1 MLHLYK
7 TQWLLLYS
15 QQKIAMTSIAL
26 IMAMDEEASPIV
38 KALSLE
44 PKGYLC
50 PPLPMRLYQGEWHGK
65 QISLVVSGKCKRY
78 GVDHIG
84 PQGATVSTLKTIEVL
99 SPSIIINAGTAGGF
113 VKAGAAIGDVY
124 LSFPYVCFHDRRVA
138 LPGFDRYGVGEYTCM
153 DTRELASK
161 LNLKLGVITT
171 GSSLDITDSDIS
183 IMNSYKG
190 IVKEME
196 AAAIAWVAE
205 MYQVPFMAIKSI
217 TDLVDTETP
226 TEEEFLKN
234 LSLASEKLSKEVIKL
249 LGEV

>member
-1 MLHLYK
+1 
-7 TQWLLLYS
+7 
-15 QQKIAMTSIAL
+15 
-26 IMAMDEEASPIV
+26 
-38 KALSLE
+38 
-44 PKGYLC
+44 
-50 PPLPMRLYQGEWHGK
+50 
-65 QISLVVSGKCKRY
+65 
-78 GVDHIG
+78 
-84 PQGATVSTLKTIEVL
+84 
-99 SPSIIINAGTAGGF
+99 
-113 VKAGAAIGDVY
+113 
-124 LSFPYVCFHDRRVA
+124 
-138 LPGFDRYGVGEYTCM
+138 M

-183 IMNSYKG
+183 IMNSYNG